1 MAYVRQ
7 RRQFGRQIGSFQ
19 AVKHRLAEAHLAV
32 ETTRTAVW
40 SAAQLV
46 ADHDAD
52 ACTAAREAVDAFR
65 RCGGADVTA
74 GEALAQA
81 GAAMLAND
89 APAARTA
96 LAAAASAS
104 EGNCDLAPARW
115 LTAEAERLGRA
126 PNP

>member
-1 MAYVRQ
+1 MEAPR
-7 RRQFGRQIGSFQ
+7 
-19 AVKHRLAEAHLAV
+19 AEGLCLYNLSWAHFLNR
-32 ETTRTAVW
+32 EY
-40 SAAQLV
+40 
-46 ADHDAD
+46 AD

-89 APAARTA
+89 APAARAA

-126 PNP
+126 PSP